1 LQAQVIML
9 ETASPSA
16 IHMRRLSPIDFL
28 ERAAAIFREKIA
40 VVDGPV
46 RRTYPQMLDRVYRF
60 AHLLHSLGV
69 SNGERVAVLAK
80 NESALLEAHFA
91 VPLAGGVLCALN
103 TRLLAQEIAYIVD
116 HCGASVIV
124 YDAEFAPLLAGLG
137 AHVRRVCI
145 GEPNADGALDF
156 EEGLAHASNEPVE
169 NPVSD
174 EDATISINY
183 TSGTTGQP
191 KGVMYTHRGAAI
203 NVLSE
208 VFHANLRP
216 ESVYL
221 WTLPMFHCNGWCFPW
236 AVTAVGATHVCLPK
250 VDPKIVLDLIERE
263 GVTHMCG
270 APTVLISLANHPD
283 VKPFSRPISVTT
295 AGAPPA
301 PTTIAQMEALGA
313 TITHV
318 YGLTETYGPIS
329 VCQWQSQWDKLDAPA
344 RAKLKAR
351 QGVPMITVGAH
362 EIRVV
367 DPEMHD
373 VLHDGQT
380 QGEIVMRG
388 NNVMKG
394 YYNDPEGTAKAFHG
408 GWFHSGDIGAM
419 HPDGYI
425 EILDRSKDVII
436 SGGEN
441 ISTQQVEKAVLA
453 HPAVM
458 ECAVIAVPDPK
469 WGEVPKAYIT
479 LKPGAT
485 LSTEEIIAHCRTLL
499 PGFKTPKQ
507 VAFEELPKTSTGK
520 IQKYLLREREW
531 AGKTKRVN

>member
-1 LQAQVIML
+1 
-9 ETASPSA
+9 
-16 IHMRRLSPIDFL
+16 
-28 ERAAAIFREKIA
+28 
-40 VVDGPV
+40 
-46 RRTYPQMLDRVYRF
+46 MLDRVYRF
-60 AHLLHSLGV
+60 AHFLHSLGIA
-69 SNGERVAVLAK
+69 NGERVAVLAK

-91 VPLAGGVLCALN
+91 VPFAGGILCALN
-103 TRLLAQEIAYIVD
+103 TRLVAAEISYIVE
-116 HCGASVIV
+116 HCGASVIL
-124 YDAEFAPLLAGLG
+124 YDAEFAPLLSGVG
-137 AHVRRVCI
+137 PGVRRVCI
-145 GEPNADGALDF
+145 GHPNDGGALDF
-156 EEGLAHASNEPVE
+156 EESLASASSEPVP
-169 NPVSD
+169 NPVTD

-191 KGVMYTHRGAAI
+191 KGVMYTHRGAAV
-203 NVLSE
+203 NALSE
-208 VFHANLRP
+208 IYHANLRP
-216 ESVYL
+216 DSAYL

-236 AVTAVGATHVCLPK
+236 AVTAAGSTHVCLPK

-263 GVTHMCG
+263 HVTHMCG
-270 APTVLISLANHPD
+270 APTILISLANVPG
-283 VKPFSRPISVTT
+283 VTPFRHPISITT

-301 PTTIAQMEALGA
+301 PTTIAQMEDLGA

-329 VCQWQSQWDKLDAPA
+329 APA
-344 RAKLKAR
+344 RARLKAR

-367 DPEMHD
+367 DPDLND
-373 VLHDGQT
+373 VPCDGTT

-394 YYNDPEGTAKAFHG
+394 YYNDPEGTAKAFSG

-441 ISTQQVEKAVLA
+441 ISTQQVEKAILT

-458 ECAVIAVPDPK
+458 ECAVIAIPDPK
-469 WGEVPKAYIT
+469 WGEVPKAYIVM
-479 LKPGAT
+479 KPG
-485 LSTEEIIAHCRTLL
+485 STVSAEEIIAHCRTLL

-507 VAFEELPKTSTGK
+507 VAFEDLPKTSTGK

-531 AGKTKRVN
+531 AGKDKRVN